1 MQRHEIKNPQRHAQ
15 TTQTSPRHKNK
26 KPARRRAEQSY
37 VIVHSTHSAAHH
49 SHTLGNLRTLGRILS
64 TPSSH
69 HLPEQ
74 WLYEL
79 PLQFPRPQ
87 PPKPHYFVLFSSQAS
102 IVLLI
107 HEYYH
112 KQVMVSNYVI
122 PQNLPHINKLARRPS
137 ISKFYQYGK
146 LQLISSLSRAIIPQS
161 IHSAKTHNNSHQ
173 NLQQAIPHEQSII
186 HNKLNLLPC
195 TNTHPPCIHS
205 IPTQPTDRAYSPTPQ
220 KQRAQ

>member
-1 MQRHEIKNPQRHAQ
+1 MQRHEIKNPQRQAQ

-64 TPSSH
+64 TPNSR

-74 WLYEL
+74 WLYES

-87 PPKPHYFVLFSSQAS
+87 PPKPHYFVLFSSRTS

-112 KQVMVSNYVI
+112 KQASMSNYTT
-122 PQNLPHINKLARRPS
+122 PQNLLHINKLTRRPRF
-137 ISKFYQYGK
+137 SKFYQYENY
-146 LQLISSLSRAIIPQS
+146 SFRPLSHAIRTIIPQS
-161 IHSAKTHNNSHQ
+161 ILNAKTHNNSHQ
-173 NLQQAIPHEQSII
+173 NLQQAIPHKQLST
-186 HNKLNLLPC
+186 
-195 TNTHPPCIHS
+195 TN
-205 IPTQPTDRAYSPTPQ
+205 
-220 KQRAQ
+220 